1 MIKLLFMFWFGV
13 ITGVITMC
21 ILATSKRGDK

>member
-13 ITGVITMC
+13 IVGVITMC
-21 ILATSKRGDK
+21 VIVVSKKGE

>member
-13 ITGVITMC
+13 IVGVVTMC
-21 ILATSKRGDK
+21 VIVVSKKGE